1 MSGLDYET
9 VARFAQQGG
18 TLYFAAIFI
27 AGDSATT
34 MAKVNITGKDGK
46 VTTVDKTWK
55 FVKDDAGK
63 LRIAVHHSSLEYTG
77 L

>member
-18 TLYFAAIFI
+18 TLYFGAIFI
-27 AGDSATT
+27 AGVVYALWPTHR
-34 MAKVNITGKDGK
+34 
-46 VTTVDKTWK
+46 
-55 FVKDDAGK
+55 DDFK
-63 LRIAVHHSSLEYTG
+63 RLSQLT

>member
-27 AGDSATT
+27 AGVAYALRPRHRETFKRLSHLPLE
-34 MAKVNITGKDGK
+34 KDEGED
-46 VTTVDKTWK
+46 V
-55 FVKDDAGK
+55 
-63 LRIAVHHSSLEYTG
+63 
-77 L
+77 